1 MMPTGTITISSFR
14 HFSLC
19 MTRLVLCA
27 FMTGN
32 NRRGLTATPS
42 ARSETEFL
50 TALLG
55 YIKREDIFVETGR
68 GLTHKSNLLA
78 NRVFVID
85 IFIC

>member
-1 MMPTGTITISSFR
+1 MQIGRIIISSFR

-42 ARSETEFL
+42 AYSEDEFL
-50 TALLG
+50 AALLG
-55 YIKREDIFVETGR
+55 YIKHEDIFVETGR
-68 GLTHKSNLLA
+68 GLTNKSNLLA